1 MGNKTVLMYDRPL
14 VEGIIERRKSQ
25 FTMDVIINNEV
36 VRCHCPTTGR
46 IGNIDLSGIPCLL
59 SKSSD
64 PKRKTHYTVEAVS
77 LDLPESEEKSWIGI
91 NQNAANR
98 YVENALKKYLLPDMV
113 QEYDSVLRE
122 QVLGD
127 SKLDFLVGDTYIE
140 VKTQL
145 QSIQLPYPEHINT
158 KKIGKFSSTERFIKH
173 INELASSLV
182 NNKRAILLVC
192 FIYDNPGFK
201 VEVRSTNSD
210 FVESEVQKVISKGIE
225 IWQINFNISPDGVKL
240 LNYFNITHNF
250 TEKIR

>member
-1 MGNKTVLMYDRPL
+1 MENKTVLRYDEPL

-59 SKSSD
+59 SKSND
-64 PKRKTHYTVEAVS
+64 PKRKTPYTVEAVT
-77 LDLPESEEKSWIGI
+77 LDLPESKDKSWIGI

-98 YVENALKKYLLPDMV
+98 YVEKALKEGLLPDMV
-113 QEYDSVLRE
+113 HGYDSVLRE
-122 QVLGD
+122 QVLGV
-127 SKLDFLVGDTYIE
+127 SKLDFLVGNTYIE
-140 VKTQL
+140 VKTPL
-145 QSIQLPYPEHINT
+145 QSIQLPYPKHINI

-173 INELASSLV
+173 INELAGSIA
-182 NNKRAILLVC
+182 NNKGAILLVC
-192 FIYDNPGFK
+192 FIYDNPGFE

-225 IWQINFNISPDGVKL
+225 IWQINFSISPDGVKL
-240 LNYFNITHNF
+240 LKYLNITNNF
-250 TEKIR
+250 TKKN